1 MYVFSGS
8 SRNSVST
15 IPTGDFVSRFTKV
28 EYHPDYAYE
37 EAIRIEYELV
47 GEDGEKYAFSEV
59 FYNTTKNKRT
69 DQFFDYIE
77 EAGVTFLEDGLPD
90 LVGRRENVVLK
101 KRANYHK
108 PVIVERDFITDEE
121 TSA

>member
-1 MYVFSGS
+1 MQGALLPRERRHTIMYVFSSS
-8 SRNSVST
+8 SRNSVPS

-59 FYNTTKNKRT
+59 FYNMTKNKRT
-69 DQFFDYIE
+69 NQFFDYVE
-77 EAGVTFLEDGLPD
+77 AAGVTYREDKPSVVAALAAKTAQGLYPED
-90 LVGRRENVVLK
+90 LWG
-101 KRANYHK
+101 
-108 PVIVERDFITDEE
+108 
-121 TSA
+121 